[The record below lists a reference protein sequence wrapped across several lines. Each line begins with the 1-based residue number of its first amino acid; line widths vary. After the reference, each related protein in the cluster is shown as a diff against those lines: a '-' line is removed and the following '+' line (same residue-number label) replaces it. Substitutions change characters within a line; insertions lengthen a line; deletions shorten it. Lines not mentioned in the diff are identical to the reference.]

1 MARRDGFNIDLAV
14 TFNYGQIPVEQEIAH
29 AKKICDSWN
38 IPHKVIALSFLEN
51 PTGSIPNPSPEDLE
65 SFDQSKKNAEAVWV
79 PNRNGVFL
87 EVAAAIAE
95 KRKADWLVVG
105 FNKEEAAT
113 FPDNS
118 EDYIQAINQALF
130 FSTAN
135 HVQVVCPTK
144 AMNKNEI
151 LAEGIKLDVP
161 LSFIWSCYRNEK
173 SMCGICESCMRLKRA
188 FDQNRIKPDDYF
200 KNSAL

>member
-1 MARRDGFNIDLAV
+1 MARRDGFNIDLAL
-14 TFNYGQIPVEQEIAH
+14 TFNYGQIPAEQEMAR
-29 AKKICDSWN
+29 AKKLCNSWQ
-38 IPHKVIALSFLEN
+38 ISHKVISLPFLEN
-51 PTGSIPNPSPEDLE
+51 PKCAIPNPSPKDLE

-95 KRKADWLVVG
+95 ERKADWLVVG

-118 EDYIQAINQALF
+118 EDYIRAINQALF

-161 LSFIWSCYRNEK
+161 LSFIWSCYRNEET
-173 SMCGICESCMRLKRA
+173 MCGICESCMRLKRA
-188 FDQNRIKPDDYF
+188 LDQNRIKPDDYF
-200 KNSAL
+200 KNAAL